1 MGLELM
7 PDGVTFKKLNA
18 TQEKAVNRYYKRLH
32 DKPIT
37 QDLALP
43 IGLVVLGGIG
53 ALAYI
58 FKDKIEK
65 EFEEQQEAFAT
76 WIAALPK
83 KIVVASGGGVAD
95 VILTLTDNLFGNNPN
110 NPEYMTLYNPT
121 RQVGPFTRC
130 QRWESDGLDWRNKVD
145 SGGFLTKTGAAL
157 AAGRIIKNMKRES
170 CSRPAVF
177 SQAQWDEI

>member
-32 DKPIT
+32 DKPIS

-43 IGLVVLGGIG
+43 IGLVILGGIG
-53 ALAYI
+53 AIAYI
-58 FKDKIEK
+58 FKERIEE

-76 WIAALPK
+76 WIVGLPK

-95 VILTLTDNLFGNNPN
+95 AILTLTDNLFGNNPN
-110 NPEYMTLYNPT
+110 NPEYVTLYNPT

-130 QRWESDGLDWRNKVD
+130 QRWESDGLDWKTKD
-145 SGGFLTKTGAAL
+145 QAGEYITKTGSAL
-157 AAGRIIKNMKRES
+157 VAGRIIKNMKREG
-170 CSRPAVF
+170 CTKPTVF
-177 SQAQWDEI
+177 SQAQWDDI